1 MDETRQRGG
10 GGEGTGGSPA
20 DRLEVVAGWF
30 RPEAGGDGVQLT
42 VIATGVM
49 RRAMP
54 LLARVGEQTVRDLML
69 SPMGFSGRLE
79 RRPRDGDRL
88 FVRWA
93 DRDEQPTP
101 VVYGEAGVA

>member
-10 GGEGTGGSPA
+10 GREGAGASPA
-20 DRLEVVAGWF
+20 DRLRVVGGWF
-30 RPEAGGDGVQLT
+30 RPLTGDDGMQLT
-42 VIATGVM
+42 VIAIGVV

-54 LLARVGEQTVRDLML
+54 LLARVGEQAVRDLVL
-69 SPMGFSGRLE
+69 APMGFSGRLE

-88 FVRWA
+88 VVRWA

-101 VVYGEAGVA
+101 VVYRQAGMA